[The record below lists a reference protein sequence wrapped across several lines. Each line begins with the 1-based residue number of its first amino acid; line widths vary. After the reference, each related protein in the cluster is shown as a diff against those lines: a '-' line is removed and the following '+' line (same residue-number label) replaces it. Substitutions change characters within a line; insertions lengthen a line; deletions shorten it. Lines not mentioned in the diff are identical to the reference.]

1 MRIVRNLYP
10 YTIVNGLGGPG
21 FISNATSVLLPDG
34 FRRIESTADLH
45 RAFWDFTFNCVA
57 GRRYAA
63 RMRVRN
69 VSGLL
74 KNRVQYRS
82 SGTATITGVGT
93 WTESNITADC
103 VAVVQFDCTV
113 SGTSV
118 IRVGLNTNAAGGTH
132 PVSCEIGELL
142 FSEIPSSQ
150 SVPAE
155 FVPPALSYLMT
166 QTRNAA
172 NVGGFLIDGA
182 GTADRHDATDA
193 VMIFGDSFSNDSAD
207 WPQVLFGDDDLRKQK
222 AVYVNA
228 VSGRKLETA
237 ITTAQEQLDLSAF
250 NLRNLQTYQQISTLA
265 ARPKTVIVA
274 AGVNDIMSD
283 ATLVDM
289 QSRFAAMNAICAQ
302 NGVQRTLW
310 FDIPP
315 FSNNA
320 SWTEGREA
328 VRAAYNTWL
337 ETACVGKLRLFK
349 ISDVLKDGSD
359 ATALAAA
366 YDSGDGLHPNAT
378 GSAAIAAAVE
388 APMFW
393 GWSPWTVSDAPLPLS
408 AQPCKDH
415 ALPIGTRKIT
425 AFPGVASQEQINEAA
440 E

>member
-1 MRIVRNLYP
+1 MRIVKNLYP
-10 YTIVNGLGGPG
+10 YTIVNGLGGPA
-21 FISNATSVLLPDG
+21 FIANATSTLLPDG
-34 FRRIESTADLH
+34 FRRIESTADSH
-45 RAFWDFTFNCVA
+45 RCFFDHTFNCVS

-63 RMRVRN
+63 RMTVRN

-93 WTESNITADC
+93 WIESNITSDC
-103 VAVVQFDCTV
+103 VVVVQFDCTA

-118 IRVGLNTNAAGGTH
+118 IRVGLNVNSAGGIH

-142 FSEIPSSQ
+142 FSEIPSTQ

-155 FVPPALSYLMT
+155 FVPPGLTYVMT

-172 NVGGFLIDGA
+172 NVGGFLVDGV
-182 GTADRHDATDA
+182 GTADWHDATDA
-193 VMIFGDSFSNDSAD
+193 VMIFGDSFSNDPTD
-207 WPQVLFGDDDLRKQK
+207 WPQLLFGDDDLRKQK
-222 AVYVNA
+222 AIYVNA

-237 ITTAQEQLDLSAF
+237 ITTAQAQLDLSAF
-250 NLRNLQTYQQISTLA
+250 NLRNLQAYPQISTLA

-274 AGVNDIMSD
+274 SGVNDIVSD
-283 ATLVDM
+283 ATLADM
-289 QSRFAAMNAICAQ
+289 QARFAAMNTICSQ

-337 ETACVGKLRLFK
+337 ETACGTGTVRLFK
-349 ISDVLKDGSD
+349 ISDVLKDGAD
-359 ATALAAA
+359 ATDLAAA

-393 GWSPWTVSDAPLPLS
+393 GWSAWTPFDSTLPALTLSPDAPGKLRS
-408 AQPCKDH
+408 VQTWSKVDVSKQD
-415 ALPIGTRKIT
+415 IEK
-425 AFPGVASQEQINEAA
+425 VMK
-440 E
+440 